1 VIKNSKRNQAETL
14 TTMTIPNRTNC
25 EELRFELKKTTRGP
39 WLWRF
44 IDLCDHTS
52 IVGATATEAEAAA
65 EARATIDELSAR
77 CADGAPGCDSRDPA
91 IQPPMD
97 DRSVRDG

>member
-1 VIKNSKRNQAETL
+1 
-14 TTMTIPNRTNC
+14 MTIPNRKYC
-25 EELRFELKKTTRGP
+25 EELRFELRRTAQGP

-44 IDLCDHTS
+44 VDLCDQTG

-77 CADGAPGCDSRDPA
+77 CPDGAPGCGPRGPA
-91 IQPPMD
+91 IQSPMD
-97 DRSVRDG
+97 DGSLRDG

>member
-1 VIKNSKRNQAETL
+1 
-14 TTMTIPNRTNC
+14 MTIPNHKYC
-25 EELRFELKKTTRGP
+25 EELRFELRRSAQGS

-44 IDLCDHTS
+44 VDLCDQTG

-77 CADGAPGCDSRDPA
+77 CAVDALGGDSRDPA

-97 DRSVRDG
+97 DGSLRDG